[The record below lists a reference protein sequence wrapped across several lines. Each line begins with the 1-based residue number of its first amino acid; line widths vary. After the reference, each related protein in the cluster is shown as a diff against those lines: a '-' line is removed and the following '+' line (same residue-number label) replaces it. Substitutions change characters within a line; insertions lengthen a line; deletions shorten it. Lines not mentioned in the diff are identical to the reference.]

1 MPTTAAHQ
9 DKQSRTHLALSD
21 LEQSQNSPQ
30 HADWIV
36 TLVFYKALHAVDAY
50 LATLEIHPKGHV
62 TRNRSVRRYIEDI
75 FSQYFALYDASREA
89 RYETYT
95 YQDNPQ
101 AVTGLV
107 NDSVFIEEYINTL
120 L

>member
-1 MPTTAAHQ
+1 MPITAAHQ

-30 HADWIV
+30 HADWIA
-36 TLVFYKALHAVDAY
+36 TLTFYKALHAVDSY
-50 LATLEIHPKGHV
+50 LATLEIHPKGDV
-62 TRNRSVRRYIEDI
+62 MRNRSVRRYIEDI
-75 FSQYFALYDASREA
+75 FPQYSALYDASREA

-101 AVTGLV
+101 EVTKLV
-107 NDSVFIEEYINTL
+107 NHALDIENYINTL